1 MLSSMTTWRYAA
13 FCIPREIWINCSAID
28 RLIMVYR
35 MGVIPSGLLIVASLI
50 QCLPVR
56 TIPEELRVSL
66 VWNDMV
72 HNRRRCCFSFL
83 QALLAEW
90 MKCQELLA
98 LPSHLAP
105 YPLVAAERLSSGC
118 KALCSSQYFC
128 PAGTRFGQ
136 QGCLHG
142 TFGLYGMSVTS
153 VPDFSHVKILE
164 IRSDIWFPWKRIRGM
179 IFGKVVGS
187 FRGGRDEEISWLVIA
202 RFPGGSDGG
211 PGRLAVHGQNFR
223 SDHRKSRG

>member
-1 MLSSMTTWRYAA
+1 MRSWTTSQLIFRTPAPQIIWLTISNLQYTSAWKRPCRLLRILRQKNDHTPITESRSETFLYSMLSSMTPWRYAA

-90 MKCQELLA
+90 MKCQELLT
-98 LPSHLAP
+98 LQSPSRT
-105 YPLVAAERLSSGC
+105 V
-118 KALCSSQYFC
+118 
-128 PAGTRFGQ
+128 
-136 QGCLHG
+136 
-142 TFGLYGMSVTS
+142 
-153 VPDFSHVKILE
+153 
-164 IRSDIWFPWKRIRGM
+164 
-179 IFGKVVGS
+179 S
-187 FRGGRDEEISWLVIA
+187 FRCSRAALFRMQSFV
-202 RFPGGSDGG
+202 F
-211 PGRLAVHGQNFR
+211 LAVLLSGGHEVRTAGMPARNLRFVWYVRHLR
-223 SDHRKSRG
+223 S